1 MTSHEGPEEG
11 EQRGGN
17 TVTAAGKPYT
27 RDVHHDTEPAPPRAS
42 GYFAGL
48 TQALTRTDA
57 YRDGH
62 LSRPA
67 FLSLAIL
74 TFITFVGNFT
84 QLQLSAALPTLVSD
98 FHISVTLGQ
107 WMKSI
112 FQLTMGVMVPLT
124 AYLTRRFSTRQIVI
138 TSMVV
143 FTLGSVLAWLSP
155 SFPLALFG
163 RFLEAVGTGVM
174 WPVLQITVFS
184 IFPLARR
191 GMAMGIVGM
200 AMAVAPAIG
209 PTLGGVQTDLN
220 GWRSIFLTLTIIGC
234 LAIVLT
240 TFGLHNF
247 GQADTSAHADFFSVG
262 LSIIGFGGLMF
273 GFTNIQAYPF
283 SAPVVWLPMAIG
295 LAGIIW
301 FVLRQ
306 FHTEKM
312 FKAGKSS
319 RPALL
324 DLSVLRNRSFSIG
337 TIIAS
342 LSFFAFSSLIVLIPL
357 FIQDCRGY
365 SATISGLV
373 MLPGA
378 IAQAISQFFGG
389 RALDRFGARP
399 VALIGTILLTA
410 GTACMSTIGL
420 HTWIWSISFY
430 QFIRQIGMGFVM
442 MPVTTWSLN
451 CLKPSEVSAG
461 SAVTN
466 TVRQIAGAVGS
477 PVMILIMYSI
487 TAASMSNGQQTIP
500 ANITGIEWAL
510 RISAVINFIMIL
522 MVVFGVKGEDAG
534 SAREAVRIAL
544 HHDSIEQE
552 DKGTK
557 ALAHTDDTAKL
568 RTIETGK

>member
-1 MTSHEGPEEG
+1 MTEHGG
-11 EQRGGN
+11 EHSKDHGDQHTDDNRRAVAPAN
-17 TVTAAGKPYT
+17 KPSTPSKPYT
-27 RDVHHDTEPAPPRAS
+27 RDVHHERKLTPPAPPRS
-42 GYFAGL
+42 GHL
-48 TQALTRTDA
+48 KSLSQVLTRQEA

-62 LSRPA
+62 LSRKA
-67 FLSLAIL
+67 FASLAIL
-74 TFITFVGNFT
+74 TFITFIGNFT
-84 QLQLSAALPTLVSD
+84 QLQLSAALPTLVDD
-98 FHISVTLGQ
+98 FGITVTLGQ
-107 WMKSI
+107 WMTSI

-138 TSMVV
+138 TSMTV
-143 FTLGSVLAWLSP
+143 FTIGSVLAWLSP
-155 SFPLALFG
+155 TFPLALFG

-184 IFPLARR
+184 IYPLARR

-209 PTLGGVQTDLN
+209 PTLGGVQTDAN
-220 GWRSIFLTLTIIGC
+220 GWRSIFLSLTVIGC
-234 LAIVLT
+234 ISILLAV
-240 TFGLHNF
+240 FGLHNF
-247 GQADTSAHADFFSVG
+247 GKSDKTARADFFSVG

-283 SAPVVWLPMAIG
+283 SAPIVWLPMVIG
-295 LAGIIW
+295 VAGITW

-306 FHTEKM
+306 IFSEKK
-312 FKAGKSS
+312 FKEGKST

-324 DLSVLRNRSFSIG
+324 DLSVLKNKYFSIG
-337 TIIAS
+337 TVIAS
-342 LSFFAFSSLIVLIPL
+342 LSFFAFSSLVVLIPL
-357 FIQDCRGY
+357 YIQNCRGY

-399 VALIGTILLTA
+399 VAMVGTILLCF
-410 GTACMSTIGL
+410 GTTMMSTIGL
-420 HTWIWSISFY
+420 HTWIWMISIY

-451 CLKPSEVSAG
+451 CLKPAEVSAG

-466 TVRQIAGAVGS
+466 TVRQIAGAIGS

-487 TAASMSNGQQTIP
+487 AAAQMAGGQQAIP
-500 ANITGIEWAL
+500 ANVAGIEWAL
-510 RISAVINFIMIL
+510 RISAIINFVMIL

-534 SAREAVRIAL
+534 STRAAVRR
-544 HHDSIEQE
+544 
-552 DKGTK
+552 
-557 ALAHTDDTAKL
+557 ALAHATPHAAK
-568 RTIETGK
+568 

>member
-1 MTSHEGPEEG
+1 MTEHGEEHSKDHG
-11 EQRGGN
+11 DQHTDDNRR
-17 TVTAAGKPYT
+17 AAAPATKPSTPSKPYT
-27 RDVHHDTEPAPPRAS
+27 RDVHHERKLTPPAPPRS
-42 GYFAGL
+42 GHL
-48 TQALTRTDA
+48 KSLSQVLTRQEA

-62 LSRPA
+62 LSRKA
-67 FLSLAIL
+67 FASLAIL
-74 TFITFVGNFT
+74 TFITFIGNFT
-84 QLQLSAALPTLVSD
+84 QLQLSAALPTLVDD
-98 FHISVTLGQ
+98 FGITVTLGQ
-107 WMKSI
+107 WMTSI

-138 TSMVV
+138 TSMTV
-143 FTLGSVLAWLSP
+143 FTVGSVLAWLSP
-155 SFPLALFG
+155 TFPLALFG
-163 RFLEAVGTGVM
+163 RFLEAAGTGVM

-184 IFPLARR
+184 IYPLARR

-209 PTLGGVQTDLN
+209 PTLGGVQTDAN
-220 GWRSIFLTLTIIGC
+220 GWRSIFLSLTVIGC
-234 LAIVLT
+234 ISILLAV
-240 TFGLHNF
+240 FGLHNF
-247 GQADTSAHADFFSVG
+247 GKSDKTARADFFSVG

-283 SAPVVWLPMAIG
+283 SAPIVWLPMVIG
-295 LAGIIW
+295 VAGIVW

-306 FHTEKM
+306 IFSEKK
-312 FKAGKSS
+312 FKEGKST

-324 DLSVLRNRSFSIG
+324 DLSVLKNKYFSIG
-337 TIIAS
+337 TVIAS
-342 LSFFAFSSLIVLIPL
+342 LSFFAFSSLVVLIPL
-357 FIQDCRGY
+357 YIQNCRGY

-399 VALIGTILLTA
+399 VAMVGTILLCF
-410 GTACMSTIGL
+410 GTTMMSTIGL
-420 HTWIWSISFY
+420 HTWIWMISIY

-451 CLKPSEVSAG
+451 CLKPAEVSAG

-466 TVRQIAGAVGS
+466 TVRQIAGAIGS

-487 TAASMSNGQQTIP
+487 AAAQMAGGQQAIP
-500 ANITGIEWAL
+500 ANVAGIEWAL
-510 RISAVINFIMIL
+510 RISAIINFVMIL

-534 SAREAVRIAL
+534 STRAAVRR
-544 HHDSIEQE
+544 
-552 DKGTK
+552 
-557 ALAHTDDTAKL
+557 ALAHATPHATK
-568 RTIETGK
+568 

>member
-1 MTSHEGPEEG
+1 MTEHGEEHSKDHG
-11 EQRGGN
+11 DQHTDDNRR
-17 TVTAAGKPYT
+17 AAAPATKPSTPSKPYT
-27 RDVHHDTEPAPPRAS
+27 RDVHHERKLTPPAPPRS
-42 GYFAGL
+42 GHL
-48 TQALTRTDA
+48 KSLSQVLTRQEA

-62 LSRPA
+62 LSRKA
-67 FLSLAIL
+67 FASLAIL
-74 TFITFVGNFT
+74 TFITFIGNFT
-84 QLQLSAALPTLVSD
+84 QLQLSAALPTLVDD
-98 FHISVTLGQ
+98 FDITVTLGQ
-107 WMKSI
+107 WMTSI

-138 TSMVV
+138 TSMTV
-143 FTLGSVLAWLSP
+143 FTVGSVLAWLSP
-155 SFPLALFG
+155 TFPLALFG

-184 IFPLARR
+184 IYPLARR

-209 PTLGGVQTDLN
+209 PTLGGVQTDAN
-220 GWRSIFLTLTIIGC
+220 GWRSIFLSLTVIGC
-234 LAIVLT
+234 ISILLAV
-240 TFGLHNF
+240 FGLHNF
-247 GQADTSAHADFFSVG
+247 GKSDKTARADFFSVG

-283 SAPVVWLPMAIG
+283 SAPIVWLPMVIG
-295 LAGIIW
+295 VAGIVW

-306 FHTEKM
+306 IFSEKK
-312 FKAGKSS
+312 FKEGKST

-324 DLSVLRNRSFSIG
+324 DLSVLKNKYFSIG
-337 TIIAS
+337 TVIAS
-342 LSFFAFSSLIVLIPL
+342 LSFFAFSSLVVLIPL
-357 FIQDCRGY
+357 YIQNCRGY

-399 VALIGTILLTA
+399 VAMVGTILLCF
-410 GTACMSTIGL
+410 GTTMMSTIGL
-420 HTWIWSISFY
+420 HTWIWMISIY

-451 CLKPSEVSAG
+451 CLKPAEVSAG

-466 TVRQIAGAVGS
+466 TVRQIAGAIGS

-487 TAASMSNGQQTIP
+487 AAAQMAGGQQAIP
-500 ANITGIEWAL
+500 ANVAGIEWAL
-510 RISAVINFIMIL
+510 RISAIINFVMIL

-534 SAREAVRIAL
+534 STRAAVRR
-544 HHDSIEQE
+544 
-552 DKGTK
+552 
-557 ALAHTDDTAKL
+557 ALAHATPHATK
-568 RTIETGK
+568 

>member
-1 MTSHEGPEEG
+1 M
-11 EQRGGN
+11 
-17 TVTAAGKPYT
+17 
-27 RDVHHDTEPAPPRAS
+27 
-42 GYFAGL
+42 
-48 TQALTRTDA
+48 
-57 YRDGH
+57 
-62 LSRPA
+62 SRPA

-107 WMKSI
+107 WMTSIFQLTMGVMVPLTAYLTRRFSTRQIVITSMVVFTLGSVLSWLSPSFPQLQLSAALPTWVSDFHISVTLGQWMTSI

-220 GWRSIFLTLTIIGC
+220 GWRSIFLTLTVIGC

-247 GQADTSAHADFFSVG
+247 GQADKSAHADFFSVG
-262 LSIIGFGGLMF
+262 LSIVGFGGLMF

-283 SAPVVWLPMAIG
+283 SAPVVWLPMVIG

-365 SATISGLV
+365 SAKHSGLPV
-373 MLPGA
+373 LRSGGLAAHGHWPGRHHLVRA
-378 IAQAISQFFGG
+378 APVPHREDVQG
-389 RALDRFGARP
+389 RQEQP
-399 VALIGTILLTA
+399 P
-410 GTACMSTIGL
+410 C
-420 HTWIWSISFY
+420 
-430 QFIRQIGMGFVM
+430 
-442 MPVTTWSLN
+442 
-451 CLKPSEVSAG
+451 
-461 SAVTN
+461 
-466 TVRQIAGAVGS
+466 
-477 PVMILIMYSI
+477 
-487 TAASMSNGQQTIP
+487 P
-500 ANITGIEWAL
+500 A
-510 RISAVINFIMIL
+510 
-522 MVVFGVKGEDAG
+522 
-534 SAREAVRIAL
+534 
-544 HHDSIEQE
+544 
-552 DKGTK
+552 
-557 ALAHTDDTAKL
+557 
-568 RTIETGK
+568 

>member
-1 MTSHEGPEEG
+1 MTEHGEEHSKDHG
-11 EQRGGN
+11 DQHTDDNRR
-17 TVTAAGKPYT
+17 AAAPATKPSTPSKPYT
-27 RDVHHDTEPAPPRAS
+27 RDVHHERKLTLPAPPRS
-42 GYFAGL
+42 GHL
-48 TQALTRTDA
+48 KSLSQVLTRQEA

-62 LSRPA
+62 LSRKA
-67 FLSLAIL
+67 FASLAIL
-74 TFITFVGNFT
+74 TFITFIGNFT
-84 QLQLSAALPTLVSD
+84 QLQLSAALPTLVDD
-98 FHISVTLGQ
+98 FGITVTLGQ
-107 WMKSI
+107 WMTSI

-138 TSMVV
+138 TSMTV
-143 FTLGSVLAWLSP
+143 FTVGSVLAWLSP
-155 SFPLALFG
+155 TFPLALFG

-184 IFPLARR
+184 IYPLARR

-209 PTLGGVQTDLN
+209 PTLGGVQTDAN
-220 GWRSIFLTLTIIGC
+220 GWRSIFLSLTVIGC
-234 LAIVLT
+234 ISILLAV
-240 TFGLHNF
+240 FGLHNF
-247 GQADTSAHADFFSVG
+247 GKSDKTARADFFSVG

-283 SAPVVWLPMAIG
+283 SAPIVWLPMVIG
-295 LAGIIW
+295 VAGIVW

-306 FHTEKM
+306 IFSEKK
-312 FKAGKSS
+312 FKEGKST

-324 DLSVLRNRSFSIG
+324 DLSVLKNKYFSIG
-337 TIIAS
+337 TVIAS
-342 LSFFAFSSLIVLIPL
+342 LSFFAFSSLVVLIPL
-357 FIQDCRGY
+357 YIQNCRGY

-399 VALIGTILLTA
+399 VAMVGTILLCF
-410 GTACMSTIGL
+410 GTTMMSTIGL
-420 HTWIWSISFY
+420 HTWIWMISIY

-451 CLKPSEVSAG
+451 CLKPAEVSAG

-466 TVRQIAGAVGS
+466 TVRQIAGAIGS

-487 TAASMSNGQQTIP
+487 AAAQMAGGQQAIP
-500 ANITGIEWAL
+500 ANVAGIEWAL
-510 RISAVINFIMIL
+510 RISAIINFVMIL

-534 SAREAVRIAL
+534 STRAAVRR
-544 HHDSIEQE
+544 
-552 DKGTK
+552 
-557 ALAHTDDTAKL
+557 ALAHATPHATK
-568 RTIETGK
+568 

>member
-1 MTSHEGPEEG
+1 MTEHGG
-11 EQRGGN
+11 EHSKDHGDQHTDDNRRAVAPAN
-17 TVTAAGKPYT
+17 KPSTPSKPYT
-27 RDVHHDTEPAPPRAS
+27 RDVHHERKLTPPAPPRS
-42 GYFAGL
+42 GHL
-48 TQALTRTDA
+48 KSLSQVLTRQEA

-62 LSRPA
+62 LSRKA
-67 FLSLAIL
+67 FASLAIL
-74 TFITFVGNFT
+74 TFITFIGNFT
-84 QLQLSAALPTLVSD
+84 QLQLSAALPTLVDD
-98 FHISVTLGQ
+98 FGITVTLGQ
-107 WMKSI
+107 WMTSI

-138 TSMVV
+138 TSMTV
-143 FTLGSVLAWLSP
+143 FTIGSVLAWLSP
-155 SFPLALFG
+155 TFPLALFG

-184 IFPLARR
+184 IYPLARR

-209 PTLGGVQTDLN
+209 PTLGGVQTDAN
-220 GWRSIFLTLTIIGC
+220 GWRSIFLSLTVIGC
-234 LAIVLT
+234 ISILLAV
-240 TFGLHNF
+240 FGLHNF
-247 GQADTSAHADFFSVG
+247 GKSDKTARADFFSVG

-273 GFTNIQAYPF
+273 GFTNIQAYPL
-283 SAPVVWLPMAIG
+283 SAPIVWLPIVIG
-295 LAGIIW
+295 VAGITW

-306 FHTEKM
+306 IFSEKK
-312 FKAGKSS
+312 FKDGRST

-324 DLSVLRNRSFSIG
+324 DLSVLKNKYFSIG

-342 LSFFAFSSLIVLIPL
+342 LSFFAFSSLVVLIPL
-357 FIQDCRGY
+357 YIQNCRGY

-399 VALIGTILLTA
+399 VAMVGTILLCF
-410 GTACMSTIGL
+410 GTTMMSTIGL
-420 HTWIWSISFY
+420 HTWIWMISIY

-451 CLKPSEVSAG
+451 CLKPAEVSAG

-466 TVRQIAGAVGS
+466 TVRQIAGAIGS

-487 TAASMSNGQQTIP
+487 AAAQMAGGQQTIP
-500 ANITGIEWAL
+500 ANVAGIEWAL
-510 RISAVINFIMIL
+510 RISAIINFVMIL

-534 SAREAVRIAL
+534 STRAAVRR
-544 HHDSIEQE
+544 
-552 DKGTK
+552 
-557 ALAHTDDTAKL
+557 ALAHATPHAAK
-568 RTIETGK
+568 

>member
-1 MTSHEGPEEG
+1 MTEHGEEHSKDHG
-11 EQRGGN
+11 DQHTDDTHRAVAPA
-17 TVTAAGKPYT
+17 TKPSTPSKPYT
-27 RDVHHDTEPAPPRAS
+27 RDVHHERKLTPPAPPRS
-42 GYFAGL
+42 GHL
-48 TQALTRTDA
+48 KSLSQVLTRQEA

-62 LSRPA
+62 LSRKA
-67 FLSLAIL
+67 FASLAIL
-74 TFITFVGNFT
+74 TFITFIGNFT
-84 QLQLSAALPTLVSD
+84 QLQLSAALPTLVDD
-98 FHISVTLGQ
+98 FGITVTLGQ
-107 WMKSI
+107 WMTSI

-138 TSMVV
+138 TSMTV
-143 FTLGSVLAWLSP
+143 FTIGSVLAWLSP
-155 SFPLALFG
+155 TFPLALFG

-184 IFPLARR
+184 IYPLARR

-209 PTLGGVQTDLN
+209 PTLGGVQTDAN
-220 GWRSIFLTLTIIGC
+220 GWRSIFLSLTVIGC
-234 LAIVLT
+234 ISILLAV
-240 TFGLHNF
+240 FGLHNF
-247 GQADTSAHADFFSVG
+247 GKSDKTARADFFSVG

-283 SAPVVWLPMAIG
+283 SAPIVWLPMVIG
-295 LAGIIW
+295 VAGITW

-306 FHTEKM
+306 IFSEKK
-312 FKAGKSS
+312 FKEGKST

-324 DLSVLRNRSFSIG
+324 DLSVLKNKYFSIG
-337 TIIAS
+337 TVIAS
-342 LSFFAFSSLIVLIPL
+342 LSFFAFSSLVVLIPL
-357 FIQDCRGY
+357 YIQNCRGY

-399 VALIGTILLTA
+399 VAMVGTILLCF
-410 GTACMSTIGL
+410 GTTMMSTIGL
-420 HTWIWSISFY
+420 HTWIWMISIY

-451 CLKPSEVSAG
+451 CLKPAEVSAG

-466 TVRQIAGAVGS
+466 TVRQIAGAIGS

-487 TAASMSNGQQTIP
+487 AAAQMAGGQQAIP
-500 ANITGIEWAL
+500 ANVAGIEWAL
-510 RISAVINFIMIL
+510 RISAIINFVMIL

-534 SAREAVRIAL
+534 STRAAVRR
-544 HHDSIEQE
+544 
-552 DKGTK
+552 
-557 ALAHTDDTAKL
+557 ALAHATPHAAK
-568 RTIETGK
+568 

>member
-1 MTSHEGPEEG
+1 MTEHGEEHSKDHG
-11 EQRGGN
+11 DQHTDDNRR
-17 TVTAAGKPYT
+17 AAAPATKPSTPSKPYT
-27 RDVHHDTEPAPPRAS
+27 RDVHHERKLTPPAPPRS
-42 GYFAGL
+42 GHL
-48 TQALTRTDA
+48 KSLSQVLTRQEA

-62 LSRPA
+62 LSRKA
-67 FLSLAIL
+67 FASLAIL
-74 TFITFVGNFT
+74 TFITFIGNFT
-84 QLQLSAALPTLVSD
+84 QLQLSAALPTLVDD
-98 FHISVTLGQ
+98 FGITVTLGQ
-107 WMKSI
+107 WMTSI

-138 TSMVV
+138 TSMTV
-143 FTLGSVLAWLSP
+143 FTVGSVLAWLSP
-155 SFPLALFG
+155 TFPLALFG

-184 IFPLARR
+184 IYPLARR

-209 PTLGGVQTDLN
+209 PTLGGVQTDTN
-220 GWRSIFLTLTIIGC
+220 GWRSIFLSLTVIGC
-234 LAIVLT
+234 ISILLAV
-240 TFGLHNF
+240 FGLHNF
-247 GQADTSAHADFFSVG
+247 GKSDKTARADFFSVG

-283 SAPVVWLPMAIG
+283 SAPIVWLPMVIG
-295 LAGIIW
+295 VAGIVW

-306 FHTEKM
+306 IFSEKK
-312 FKAGKSS
+312 FKEGKST

-324 DLSVLRNRSFSIG
+324 DLSVLKNKYFSIG
-337 TIIAS
+337 TVIAS
-342 LSFFAFSSLIVLIPL
+342 LSFFAFSSLVVLIPL
-357 FIQDCRGY
+357 YIQNCRGY

-399 VALIGTILLTA
+399 VAMVGTILLCF
-410 GTACMSTIGL
+410 GTTMMSTIGL
-420 HTWIWSISFY
+420 HTWIWMISIY

-451 CLKPSEVSAG
+451 CLKPAEVSAG

-466 TVRQIAGAVGS
+466 TVRQIAGAIGS

-487 TAASMSNGQQTIP
+487 AAAQMAGGQQAIP
-500 ANITGIEWAL
+500 ANVAGIEWAL
-510 RISAVINFIMIL
+510 RISAIINFVMIL

-534 SAREAVRIAL
+534 STRAAVRR
-544 HHDSIEQE
+544 
-552 DKGTK
+552 
-557 ALAHTDDTAKL
+557 ALAHATPHATK
-568 RTIETGK
+568 

>member
-1 MTSHEGPEEG
+1 MTEHGEEHSKDHG
-11 EQRGGN
+11 DQHTDDNRR
-17 TVTAAGKPYT
+17 AAAPATKPSTPSKPYT
-27 RDVHHDTEPAPPRAS
+27 RDVHHERKLTPPAPPRS
-42 GYFAGL
+42 GHL
-48 TQALTRTDA
+48 KSLSQVLTRQEA

-62 LSRPA
+62 LSRKA
-67 FLSLAIL
+67 FASLAIL
-74 TFITFVGNFT
+74 TFITFIGNFT
-84 QLQLSAALPTLVSD
+84 QLQLSAALPTLVDD
-98 FHISVTLGQ
+98 FGITVTLGQ
-107 WMKSI
+107 WMTSI

-138 TSMVV
+138 TSMTV
-143 FTLGSVLAWLSP
+143 FTVGSVLAWLSP
-155 SFPLALFG
+155 TFPLALFG

-184 IFPLARR
+184 IYPLARR

-209 PTLGGVQTDLN
+209 PTLGGVQTDAN
-220 GWRSIFLTLTIIGC
+220 GWRSIFLSLTVIGC
-234 LAIVLT
+234 ISILLAV
-240 TFGLHNF
+240 FGLHNF
-247 GQADTSAHADFFSVG
+247 GKSDKTARADFFSVG

-283 SAPVVWLPMAIG
+283 SAPIVWLPMVIG
-295 LAGIIW
+295 VAGIVW

-306 FHTEKM
+306 IFSEKK
-312 FKAGKSS
+312 FKEGKST

-324 DLSVLRNRSFSIG
+324 DLSVLKNKYFSIG
-337 TIIAS
+337 TVIAS
-342 LSFFAFSSLIVLIPL
+342 LSFFAFSSLVVLIPL
-357 FIQDCRGY
+357 YIQNCRGY

-399 VALIGTILLTA
+399 VAMVGTILLCF
-410 GTACMSTIGL
+410 GTTMMSTIGL
-420 HTWIWSISFY
+420 HTWIWMISIY

-451 CLKPSEVSAG
+451 CLKPAEVSAG

-466 TVRQIAGAVGS
+466 TVRQIAGAIGS

-487 TAASMSNGQQTIP
+487 AAAQMAGGQQAIP
-500 ANITGIEWAL
+500 ANVAGIEWAL
-510 RISAVINFIMIL
+510 RISAIINFVMIL

-534 SAREAVRIAL
+534 STRAAVRR
-544 HHDSIEQE
+544 
-552 DKGTK
+552 
-557 ALAHTDDTAKL
+557 ALAHATPHATK
-568 RTIETGK
+568 